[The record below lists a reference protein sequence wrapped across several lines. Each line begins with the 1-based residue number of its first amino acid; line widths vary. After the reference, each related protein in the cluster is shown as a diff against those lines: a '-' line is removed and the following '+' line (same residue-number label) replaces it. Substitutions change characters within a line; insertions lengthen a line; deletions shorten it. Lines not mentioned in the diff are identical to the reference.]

1 VNKIAGDGQAAG
13 FCDTGRGRRSTRR
26 LVKNFRFYD
35 LCTVSRMDEG
45 IKMTQQ
51 KTLILIDGH
60 ALAFRMFFA
69 LERTGMKTTDN
80 QPSWAV
86 FGFLKAV
93 FDLLKHKEI
102 KPDAITVA
110 FDVGRQTFRVEKYDQ
125 YKANRETMPDTL
137 RSQMGLIIEGLKAFN
152 IPIYTKE
159 GFEADDVIGTI
170 CDKATKLGHKTLI
183 LTGDQDAFQLIDKE
197 GSVKV
202 LIPSKGE
209 LVEYD
214 WDKVYEKLGVYPDQ
228 VIDYKGLRG
237 DTSDNIPGIR
247 GIGEKTAQKLLSRYP
262 NMEEL
267 FAHCEEIPENAVR
280 QKICDG
286 KEIGMLSKELATI
299 VKDVDID
306 FDFEGTHIVLP
317 NISDVTSYL
326 QKLQFYGFIRN
337 IDEILGSFDKNHI
350 AEAKMKPE
358 PTVQIEAQQQPIV
371 LEARA
376 VNSCPMQLGFFAQ
389 EVKSKINKDN
399 AGFDIK
405 AITTNEELKELV
417 ATLKSQT
424 LISLDTETTSVN
436 IQEAELVGIS
446 IGYNSLYSADSQV
459 KIAEGDEKTK
469 TFYLPV
475 SHQFGDQLEL
485 KDVLEAIKPI
495 LEDGNIKKTLQN
507 AKFDYNILQNY
518 NIKTKGIIFD
528 TMLASYIKDPTR
540 KHGLKTQS
548 LEHLNHIMQEISELI
563 GSGKNQMTMECVSV
577 DEATSYACDDAYA
590 TLELTRFWQT
600 NLDEREL
607 KLLYEME
614 VPLALIL
621 AQMEYDGVSIDVEY
635 LNTLSSELSKKIQ
648 DLEALIFEIAG
659 MTFNVNSP
667 KQVGE
672 VLFEKLGIAAKKKRG
687 KANYSTGAE
696 ILEEL
701 ASEHKICEYLL
712 AHRQFSKLKSTYT
725 DSLPLLISKK
735 DNRIH
740 TSYNQTV
747 TTTGRLSS
755 SNPNLQNIPIRTEE
769 GNKIRHAFVARD
781 RENGLLLS
789 ADYSQVELRLLAHCS
804 RDDSLIEAFCSGED
818 VHTKTAA
825 NVFEVPLE
833 GVTKDMRYKAKAVN
847 FGIIYGQSKYGLSK
861 SLGIAPFAAE
871 MFIEKYFA
879 TYPMVKDYM
888 QSTIRFAHQHGY
900 VETIFGRKRYLL
912 NDLASPNNSIREFAE
927 RAAINQ
933 PLQGTAADL
942 IKMAMI
948 ELDKKLKENNL
959 KSKMIMQVHDE
970 LILEVEQGELEQVKK
985 LTLEAMELNQ
995 PLLVPLVVDISC
1007 GKSWLES

>member
-1 VNKIAGDGQAAG
+1 MEK
-13 FCDTGRGRRSTRR
+13 
-26 LVKNFRFYD
+26 
-35 LCTVSRMDEG
+35 E
-45 IKMTQQ
+45 

-60 ALAFRMFFA
+60 ALAFRQFFA

-80 QPSWAV
+80 QPTWAV
-86 FGFLKAV
+86 FGFFKAV
-93 FDLLKHKEI
+93 FDLLKNQDI

-137 RSQMGLIIEGLKAFN
+137 RSQMGLIFEGLRAFN

-183 LTGDQDAFQLIDKE
+183 LTGDQDAFQLIDKD

-209 LVEYD
+209 LLEYN
-214 WDKVYEKLGVYPDQ
+214 WDKVYEKLGVYPNQ

-247 GIGEKTAQKLLSRYP
+247 GIGEKTAQKLLSRYA

-280 QKICDG
+280 EKICGG
-286 KEIGMLSKELATI
+286 KEIGILSKELATI

-306 FDFEGTHIVLP
+306 FDFAHTHIELP
-317 NISDVTSYL
+317 NIGEVTSFL
-326 QKLQFYGFIRN
+326 QKMQFYSFIRN
-337 IDEILGSFDKNHI
+337 IDGILGSFDKEG
-350 AEAKMKPE
+350 EADAKTQRGKEVKPE
-358 PTVQIEAQQQPIV
+358 GENASMHPGIFASKDLQS
-371 LEARA
+371 LE
-376 VNSCPMQLGFFAQ
+376 VKTDTSNPMQLGFFAQ
-389 EVKSKINKDN
+389 EVKNKINKDN
-399 AGFDIK
+399 DEFEIK
-405 AITTNEELKELV
+405 AIKTKEELNELIEV
-417 ATLKSQT
+417 LKKQT
-424 LISLDTETTSVN
+424 LISLDTETTALD
-436 IQEAELVGIS
+436 ITQAELVGIS
-446 IGYNSLYSADSQV
+446 VGYNSLYTAKSEV
-459 KIAEGDEKTK
+459 KIAQGEEKIK

-485 KDVLEAIKPI
+485 KDVIEAIKPV
-495 LEDGNIKKTLQN
+495 LEDENIKKTLQN
-507 AKFDYNILQNY
+507 VKYDYNILQNY
-518 NIKTKGIIFD
+518 GIKLKGVIFD

-548 LEHLNHIMQEISELI
+548 LEHLNHIMQEITELI

-577 DEATSYACDDAYA
+577 DDATSYACDDAYA
-590 TLELTRFWQT
+590 TLELTRFWQS

-607 KLLYEME
+607 KLLYDVEL
-614 VPLALIL
+614 PLALVL
-621 AQMEYDGVSIDVEY
+621 AQMEYDGVAIDVEY
-635 LNTLSSELSKKIQ
+635 LNTLSSELNKKIQ
-648 DLEALIFEIAG
+648 DLESKIFEIAG

-672 VLFEKLGIAAKKKRG
+672 VLFDKLQIASKKRKKG
-687 KANYSTGAE
+687 KAGASGAYSTGAE
-696 ILEEL
+696 VLEEL
-701 ASEHKICEYLL
+701 AEENEICRHLL
-712 AHRQFSKLKSTYT
+712 SHRQFSKLKSTYT

-735 DNRIH
+735 DGRIH

-769 GNKIRHAFVARD
+769 GNKIRQAFVAKN

-789 ADYSQVELRLLAHCS
+789 ADYSQIELRLLAHVS

-818 VHTKTAA
+818 VHAKTAA
-825 NVFEVPLE
+825 KVFEVPLE

-847 FGIIYGQSKYGLSK
+847 FGIIYGQSKYGLAK

-871 MFIEKYFA
+871 MFIEKYFE
-879 TYPMVKDYM
+879 TYPRVREYM
-888 QSTIRFAHQHGY
+888 QNTVKFAHENGF

-912 NDLASPNNSIREFAE
+912 NDLASPNHQIREFAQ

-948 ELDKKLKENNL
+948 ELDKKLRENNL

-970 LILEVEQGELEQVKK
+970 LILEIESGELEKVKK

-995 PLLVPLVVDISC
+995 PLLVPLVVDVSV
-1007 GKSWLES
+1007 GKSWIEG

>member
-1 VNKIAGDGQAAG
+1 MIFVVKYESGVVRG
-13 FCDTGRGRRSTRR
+13 F
-26 LVKNFRFYD
+26 
-35 LCTVSRMDEG
+35 
-45 IKMTQQ
+45 KMTNQ

-60 ALAFRMFFA
+60 ALAFRQYFA

-80 QPSWAV
+80 QPTWAV

-137 RSQMGLIIEGLKAFN
+137 RSQMALIIEGLKAFN

-197 GSVKV
+197 GFVKV

-209 LVEYD
+209 LLEYD
-214 WDKVYEKLGVYPDQ
+214 WNRVYEKLGVYPNQ

-247 GIGEKTAQKLLSRYP
+247 GIGEKTAQKLLSRYAD
-262 NMEEL
+262 MEEL

-280 QKICDG
+280 QKICEG
-286 KEIGMLSKELATI
+286 KDIGILSKELATI
-299 VKDVDID
+299 VKDVDIN
-306 FDFEGTHIVLP
+306 FDFEGTHIELP
-317 NISDVTSYL
+317 SIDNVTNFL
-326 QKLQFYGFIRN
+326 QKLQFYSFIRN
-337 IDEILGSFDKNHI
+337 IDGILGSFDKNKKEELGNKEEDLQMRRDGDVQQI
-350 AEAKMKPE
+350 ASKPHSINTSTPLEAKP
-358 PTVQIEAQQQPIV
+358 
-371 LEARA
+371 

-389 EVKSKINKDN
+389 EVKNKINKDDM
-399 AGFDIK
+399 GFDIK
-405 AITTNEELKELV
+405 AVTTTQDLKEV
-417 ATLKSQT
+417 IEILKKQT
-424 LISLDTETTSVN
+424 LIAVDTETTSIN

-446 IGYNSLYSADSQV
+446 IGYNELYSAKTSV
-459 KIAEGDEKTK
+459 KIADGQTKTK

-475 SHQFGDQLEL
+475 SHQFGDQLEI
-485 KDVLEAIKPI
+485 DEVLEALKPI
-495 LEDGNIKKTLQN
+495 LEDENIKKTLQN

-518 NIKTKGIIFD
+518 DIKIKGIIFD

-548 LEHLNHIMQEISELI
+548 LEHLNHVMQEITELI
-563 GSGKNQMTMECVSV
+563 GSGKNQMSMECVSV

-590 TLELTRFWQT
+590 TLELTKFWQQ
-600 NLDEREL
+600 NLDEKEL
-607 KLLYEME
+607 KLLYDVE
-614 VPLALIL
+614 VPLALVL
-621 AQMEYDGVSIDVEY
+621 AQMEYDGVSIDVDY
-635 LNTLSSELSKKIQ
+635 LKSLSDELTKNI
-648 DLEALIFEIAG
+648 LELEKHIFDIAG

-701 ASEHKICEYLL
+701 AQENKICEYLL
-712 AHRQFSKLKSTYT
+712 SHRKFSKLKSTYT
-725 DSLPLLISKK
+725 DSLPQLISRK
-735 DNRIH
+735 DGRIH

-769 GNKIRHAFVARD
+769 GNKIRHAFVPKD

-789 ADYSQVELRLLAHCS
+789 ADYSQIELRLLAHCS

-818 VHTKTAA
+818 IHTKTASS
-825 NVFEVPLE
+825 VFEVPID

-847 FGIIYGQSKYGLSK
+847 FGIIYGQSKYGLAK
-861 SLGIAPFAAE
+861 ALGIAPFAAE

-879 TYPMVKDYM
+879 TYPKVKDYM
-888 QSTIRFAHQHGY
+888 QGTIRFAHEHGY

-912 NDLASPNNSIREFAE
+912 NDLASPNHAIREAAE

-942 IKMAMI
+942 LKMAMI
-948 ELDKKLKENNL
+948 ELDKKVKENNL
-959 KSKMIMQVHDE
+959 RSKMIMQVHDE
-970 LILEVEQGELEQVKK
+970 LIIEVASGELDVVKA
-985 LTLEAMELNQ
+985 LTIEAMELNQ
-995 PLLVPLVVDISC
+995 QLLVPLVVDVNY
-1007 GKSWLES
+1007 GKSWLEN

>member
-1 VNKIAGDGQAAG
+1 
-13 FCDTGRGRRSTRR
+13 
-26 LVKNFRFYD
+26 
-35 LCTVSRMDEG
+35 
-45 IKMTQQ
+45 MTQ

-80 QPSWAV
+80 QPTWAV
-86 FGFLKAV
+86 YGFFKAV

-125 YKANRETMPDTL
+125 YKANRETMPDTM
-137 RSQMGLIIEGLKAFN
+137 RSQMKLIMEGLNAFN

-159 GFEADDVIGTI
+159 GYEADDVIGTI

-183 LTGDQDAFQLIDKE
+183 LTGDQDAFQLIDKDE
-197 GSVKV
+197 YVKV

-209 LVEYD
+209 LIEYN
-214 WDKVYEKLGVYPDQ
+214 WDKVYEKLGVYPNQ

-267 FAHCEEIPENAVR
+267 FAHCTEIPENAVR

-286 KEIGMLSKELATI
+286 KEVGMLSKELATI

-306 FDFEGTHIVLP
+306 FDFEGTHLELP
-317 NISDVTSYL
+317 DIDHVTQFL
-326 QKLQFYGFIRN
+326 QKMQFYGFIRG
-337 IDEILGSFDKNHI
+337 IDGILHSFDKNKPVEKIEEQSKKINLPVQHEK
-350 AEAKMKPE
+350 AEVVQQEFLEAKM
-358 PTVQIEAQQQPIV
+358 VCS
-371 LEARA
+371 
-376 VNSCPMQLGFFAQ
+376 NPMQLGFFAQ

-399 AGFDIK
+399 ASFDFK
-405 AITTNEELKELV
+405 SVTTKEDLDKLVEDLK
-417 ATLKSQT
+417 KQT
-424 LISLDTETTSVN
+424 LIAVDTETTSIN
-436 IQEAELVGIS
+436 PIEAELVGIS
-446 IGYNSLYSADSQV
+446 IGYNPLYSAKKEV
-459 KIAEGDEKTK
+459 KVTEGSEKTQ

-475 SHQFGDQLEL
+475 SHQIGEQLEIA
-485 KDVLEAIKPI
+485 DVVEALKPI
-495 LEDGNIKKTLQN
+495 FEDEKIKKTMQN
-507 AKFDYNILQNY
+507 AKYDYNVLQNY
-518 NIKTKGIIFD
+518 GIKCQGIIFD

-548 LEHLNHIMQEISELI
+548 LEHLNHIMQEITELI
-563 GSGKNQMTMECVSV
+563 GSGKNQMSMECVSV
-577 DEATSYACDDAYA
+577 EEATSYACDDAFA
-590 TLELTRFWQT
+590 TLELTKFWQE
-600 NLDEREL
+600 NLDEKEL
-607 KLLYEME
+607 KLLYDVE
-614 VPLALIL
+614 VPLALVL
-621 AQMEYDGVSIDVEY
+621 AQMEYDGISIDVDY
-635 LNTLSSELSKKIQ
+635 LRNLTDELTAKIA
-648 DLEALIFEIAG
+648 DLEAKIFEIAG
-659 MTFNVNSP
+659 MGFNVNSP

-672 VLFEKLGIAAKKKRG
+672 VLFDKLQIAVKKKKKG
-687 KANYSTGAE
+687 KSAYSTSAE

-701 ASEHKICEYLL
+701 APENKICEYLL
-712 AHRQFSKLKSTYT
+712 SHRQFSKLKSTYT
-725 DSLPLLISKK
+725 DSLPLLISRK

-769 GNKIRHAFVARD
+769 GNKIRHAFVPRD
-781 RENGLLLS
+781 KENALLMS
-789 ADYSQVELRLLAHCS
+789 ADYSQIELRLLAHCS
-804 RDDSLIEAFCSGED
+804 RDDSLIEAFSSGED
-818 VHTKTAA
+818 IHTKTAA
-825 NVFEVPLE
+825 RVFEVPVD

-847 FGIIYGQSKYGLSK
+847 FGIIYGQSKYGLAK
-861 SLGIAPFAAE
+861 GLNIAPFAAE

-879 TYPMVKDYM
+879 TYPKVKEYM
-888 QSTIRFAHQHGY
+888 SNTVRFVHENGY
-900 VETIFGRKRYLL
+900 VETIFGRKRYLTNEL
-912 NDLASPNNSIREFAE
+912 SSPNHAIRESAE

-942 IKMAMI
+942 LKMAMI
-948 ELDKKLKENNL
+948 DLDKKLKENNL

-970 LILEVEQGELEQVKK
+970 LVLEVEKSEFDLVKK
-985 LTLEAMELNQ
+985 LTVEAMELNQ
-995 PLLVPLVVDISC
+995 PLLVPLVVDVNFGS
-1007 GKSWLES
+1007 SWIEK

>member
-1 VNKIAGDGQAAG
+1 MGN
-13 FCDTGRGRRSTRR
+13 
-26 LVKNFRFYD
+26 
-35 LCTVSRMDEG
+35 
-45 IKMTQQ
+45 Q

-60 ALAFRMFFA
+60 ALAFRQYFA

-80 QPSWAV
+80 QPTWAV

-93 FDLLKHKEI
+93 FDLLKHKDI

-137 RSQMGLIIEGLKAFN
+137 RSQMSLIVEGLQAFN

-183 LTGDQDAFQLIDKE
+183 LTGDQDSFQLIDKD
-197 GSVKV
+197 GFVKV

-209 LVEYD
+209 LIEYD
-214 WDKVYEKLGVYPDQ
+214 WDKVYEKLGVYPNQ

-306 FDFEGTHIVLP
+306 FDFTHTHIELP
-317 NISDVTSYL
+317 NIDEVTQFL
-326 QKLQFYGFIRN
+326 QKMQFYSFIRG
-337 IDEILGSFDKNHI
+337 IDGILGSFDK
-350 AEAKMKPE
+350 EAKTQRGKDAKQEEDYASLHPGISASE
-358 PTVQIEAQQQPIV
+358 IHVSQP
-371 LEARA
+371 LEIKQ
-376 VNSCPMQLGFFAQ
+376 VSSCPMQLGFFAQ
-389 EVKSKINKDN
+389 EVKSKINKDDM
-399 AGFDIK
+399 GFDIK
-405 AITTNEELKELV
+405 AVITKSDLAELIE
-417 ATLKSQT
+417 TLKKQT
-424 LISLDTETTSVN
+424 LISVDTETTSLNV
-436 IQEAELVGIS
+436 IEAELVGIS
-446 IGYNSLYSADSQV
+446 IGYNPLYIVSSNRV
-459 KIAEGDEKTK
+459 KIAEGAEKTK
-469 TFYLPV
+469 TVYIPL
-475 SHQFGDQLEL
+475 SHQIGDQLEISEVIE
-485 KDVLEAIKPI
+485 VLKPI
-495 LEDGNIKKTLQN
+495 FEDEKIKKTMQN
-507 AKFDYNILQNY
+507 AKYDYNILQNY
-518 NIKTKGIIFD
+518 GIKTKGVIFD

-548 LEHLNHIMQEISELI
+548 LEHLNHIMQEITDLI
-563 GSGKNQMTMECVSV
+563 GTGKNQMSMECVSV

-590 TLELTRFWQT
+590 TLELTRFWQN
-600 NLDEREL
+600 NLDEKEL
-607 KLLYEME
+607 KLLYDVE
-614 VPLALIL
+614 VPLAIVL
-621 AQMEYDGVSIDVEY
+621 AQMEYDGVSVDFEY
-635 LNTLSSELSKKIQ
+635 LKILSDDLTKNIQ
-648 DLEALIFEIAG
+648 DLETKIFEISG
-659 MTFNVNSP
+659 VPFNVNSP

-672 VLFEKLGIAAKKKRG
+672 ILFERLGISAKKKRG

-696 ILEEL
+696 VLEEL
-701 ASEHKICEYLL
+701 ASEYKICEYLL
-712 AHRQFSKLKSTYT
+712 AHRKFSKLKSTYT
-725 DSLPLLISKK
+725 DSLPQLISKK
-735 DNRIH
+735 DGRIH
-740 TSYNQTV
+740 TSYNQTI

-769 GNKIRHAFVARD
+769 GNKIRRAFVAKD
-781 RENGLLLS
+781 KENGILLS

-818 VHTKTAA
+818 IHTQTAA
-825 NVFEVPLE
+825 KVFEVPIE

-847 FGIIYGQSKYGLSK
+847 FGIIYGQSKYGLAK
-861 SLGIAPFAAE
+861 ALGIAPFAAE

-879 TYPMVKDYM
+879 TYPKVREYM
-888 QSTIRFAHQHGY
+888 QSTIRFAHENGY
-900 VETIFGRKRYLL
+900 VETIFGRKRYLS
-912 NDLASPNNSIREFAE
+912 NDLASPNHAIREAAE

-970 LILEVEQGELEQVKK
+970 LILEIESGEFDKVQK
-985 LTLEAMELNQ
+985 LTIEAMELNQ
-995 PLLVPLVVDISC
+995 PLLVPLVVDISY
-1007 GKSWLES
+1007 GKSWIEGE

>member
-1 VNKIAGDGQAAG
+1 
-13 FCDTGRGRRSTRR
+13 
-26 LVKNFRFYD
+26 
-35 LCTVSRMDEG
+35 
-45 IKMTQQ
+45 MTEQ

-60 ALAFRMFFA
+60 ALAFRQFFA
-69 LERTGMKTTDN
+69 LERTGMKTSDN
-80 QPSWAV
+80 QPTWAV
-86 FGFLKAV
+86 FGFFKAI
-93 FDLLKHKEI
+93 FDLLKDQDI

-137 RSQMGLIIEGLKAFN
+137 RSQMKLIFEGLKAFN

-183 LTGDQDAFQLIDKE
+183 LTGDQDAFQLIDKD
-197 GSVKV
+197 GFVKV

-209 LVEYD
+209 LLEYN
-214 WDKVYEKLGVYPDQ
+214 WDRVYDKLGVYPNQ

-267 FAHCEEIPENAVR
+267 FAHCEEIPEKAVKQR
-280 QKICDG
+280 VCDG

-306 FDFEGTHIVLP
+306 FDFVGTHIELP
-317 NISDVTSYL
+317 SIDDVTNFL
-326 QKLQFYGFIRN
+326 QRMQFYSFIKN
-337 IDEILGSFDKNHI
+337 IDTILGSFDKEGKI
-350 AEAKMKPE
+350 EEKGVKTE
-358 PTVQIEAQQQPIV
+358 TPTAQQFGPSSVQPSL
-371 LEARA
+371 LEARPA
-376 VNSCPMQLGFFAQ
+376 NSCPMQLGFFAQ
-389 EVKSKINKDN
+389 EVKNKINKDN
-399 AGFDIK
+399 AEFDIK
-405 AITTNEELKELV
+405 AVTTKEELAEV
-417 ATLKSQT
+417 VETLKAQT
-424 LISLDTETTSVN
+424 LISLDTETTSVD
-436 IQEAELVGIS
+436 ITEAELVGIS
-446 IGYNSLYSADSQV
+446 IGYNPLYSANKEV
-459 KIAEGDEKTK
+459 KIADGEEKTR
-469 TFYLPV
+469 TFYFPV

-485 KDVLEAIKPI
+485 EDVLAALKPI
-495 LEDGNIKKTLQN
+495 LQDEKIKKTLQN

-518 NIKTKGIIFD
+518 DIKIKGIIFD

-548 LEHLNHIMQEISELI
+548 LEHLNHIMQEITELI
-563 GSGKNQMTMECVSV
+563 GSGKNQMSMECVSV
-577 DEATSYACDDAYA
+577 DEATAYACDDAYA
-590 TLELTRFWQT
+590 TLELTRFWQQD
-600 NLDEREL
+600 LDEREL
-607 KLLYEME
+607 KLLYEVE
-614 VPLALIL
+614 VPVALVL

-635 LNTLSSELSKKIQ
+635 LKQLSSELTAKIT
-648 DLEALIFEIAG
+648 DLEQKIFDIAA

-672 VLFEKLGIAAKKKRG
+672 VLFDKLQIATKKKKKG
-687 KANYSTGAE
+687 KTAYSTSAE
-696 ILEEL
+696 VLEEL
-701 ASEHKICEYLL
+701 AVDNKICEYLL
-712 AHRQFSKLKSTYT
+712 SHRQFSKLRSTYT
-725 DSLPLLISKK
+725 DSLPLLLSRK
-735 DNRIH
+735 DGRIH

-747 TTTGRLSS
+747 TMTGRLSS

-769 GNKIRHAFVARD
+769 GNKIRRAFVAAD
-781 RENGLLLS
+781 RENGILLS
-789 ADYSQVELRLLAHCS
+789 ADYSQIELRLLAHCS
-804 RDDSLIEAFCSGED
+804 RDDSLIDAFCSGED
-818 VHTKTAA
+818 IHTKTAA
-825 NVFEVPLE
+825 NVFEVPID

-861 SLGIAPFAAE
+861 ALGIAPFAAE

-879 TYPMVKDYM
+879 TYPKVREYM
-888 QSTIRFAHQHGY
+888 HSTVRFAHENGY

-912 NDLASPNNSIREFAE
+912 NDLASPNHSIKEFAE

-948 ELDKKLKENNL
+948 ELDKKIKENNL

-970 LILEVEQGELEQVKK
+970 LIIEVAAGELELVKK
-985 LTLEAMELNQ
+985 ITHESMELNQ
-995 PLLVPLVVDISC
+995 PLLVPLVVDVSC
-1007 GKSWLES
+1007 GKSWLENDD